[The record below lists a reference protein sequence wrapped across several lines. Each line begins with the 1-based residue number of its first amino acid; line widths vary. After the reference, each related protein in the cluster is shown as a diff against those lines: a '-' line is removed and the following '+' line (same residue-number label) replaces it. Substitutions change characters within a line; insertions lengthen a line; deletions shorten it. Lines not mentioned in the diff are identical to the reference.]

1 MYRDPPVASLMH
13 RIGLS
18 VLLGFA
24 LFGLGALVNALL
36 ERRHVGGISLYVDD
50 VILGLIAGFLVFFYE
65 QRRHRATLDKI
76 RVIAEMNHHVRNA
89 LQAIALSP
97 YAEKSQQIQLIDES
111 AQRIQWAL
119 REILPG
125 EVEPVPAPDEKTIA
139 N

>member
-36 ERRHVGGISLYVDD
+36 ERRHVGGISLYFDD

-125 EVEPVPAPDEKTIA
+125 EVEPAPAPDEKTIA

>member
-1 MYRDPPVASLMH
+1 MYRDPPVASLMR

-18 VLLGFA
+18 FTLGFA
-24 LFGLGALVNALL
+24 LFGLGALVNAFL
-36 ERRHVGGISLYVDD
+36 ERRHVGGLSLYVDD
-50 VILGLIAGFLVFFYE
+50 VILGLIAGLLVFFYE
-65 QRRHRATLDKI
+65 QRRYQATLNKI

-125 EVEPVPAPDEKTIA
+125 EVEAPPAPDEKTIA

>member
-1 MYRDPPVASLMH
+1 MYRDPPSASLMR

-18 VLLGFA
+18 FLLGFA

-36 ERRHVGGISLYVDD
+36 ERSHVGGLMLYIDD
-50 VILGLIAGFLVFFYE
+50 VLLGLIAGLLVFFYE

-97 YAEKSQQIQLIDES
+97 YAEKSKQIELIGES
-111 AQRIQWAL
+111 AERIQWAL

-125 EVEPVPAPDEKTIA
+125 EVEPVPAPNTRTIA

>member
-1 MYRDPPVASLMH
+1 MYRDPPVVSLVR
-13 RIGLS
+13 RIGFS
-18 VLLGFA
+18 VLLGFG

-36 ERRHVGGISLYVDD
+36 ERRHVGGASLYVDD
-50 VILGLIAGFLVFFYE
+50 MILGLIAGLLVFFYE
-65 QRRHRATLDKI
+65 QRRYRATLDKI

-125 EVEPVPAPDEKTIA
+125 EVEAAPAPDEKTIA

>member
-1 MYRDPPVASLMH
+1 MYRDPPVASLMR

-18 VLLGFA
+18 FILGFA

-36 ERRHVGGISLYVDD
+36 KQRHVGGISLYVDD
-50 VILGLIAGFLVFFYE
+50 VILGLIAGLLVFFYE
-65 QRRHRATLDKI
+65 QKRYRATLDKI

-97 YAEKSQQIQLIDES
+97 YAEKSRQIQLIDES

-125 EVEPVPAPDEKTIA
+125 EVEPAPAPDEKTIT

>member
-1 MYRDPPVASLMH
+1 M
-13 RIGLS
+13 
-18 VLLGFA
+18 
-24 LFGLGALVNALL
+24 
-36 ERRHVGGISLYVDD
+36 
-50 VILGLIAGFLVFFYE
+50 
-65 QRRHRATLDKI
+65 
-76 RVIAEMNHHVRNA
+76 IAEMNHHVRNA

-125 EVEPVPAPDEKTIA
+125 EVEPVSAPGAKTMA

>member
-1 MYRDPPVASLMH
+1 MYRDPPVASLLR
-13 RIGLS
+13 RIFISFLMG
-18 VLLGFA
+18 A
-24 LFGLGALVNALL
+24 TLFGLGALVNAVL
-36 ERRHVGGISLYVDD
+36 ERRHIGGLSLYVDD
-50 VILGLIAGFLVFFYE
+50 VILGLIAGLLVFYYE
-65 QRRHRATLDKI
+65 QRRHRAMVDKL

-119 REILPG
+119 RKILPG
-125 EVEPVPAPDEKTIA
+125 EVEPVPEQKERPIA